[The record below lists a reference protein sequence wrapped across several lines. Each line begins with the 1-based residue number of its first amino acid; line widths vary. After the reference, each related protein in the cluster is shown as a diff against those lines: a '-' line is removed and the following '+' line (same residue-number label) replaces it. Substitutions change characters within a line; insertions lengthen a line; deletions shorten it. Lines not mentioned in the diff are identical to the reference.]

1 MLTQLSIKNYALIN
15 DLAVGFGPGFTTIT
29 GETGAGKSILL
40 GALSLILGKR
50 ADLSVLQDKER
61 KCIIEGEFDIARY
74 SLSAFFK
81 IHDLDYYDNSIVR
94 REIHPGGKSRAF
106 INDTPVTLDVL
117 SQLGMQLVDVHS
129 QHQTLRLTEQDFQ
142 LKVVDALAANK
153 DVLSAYQEVYRIYQT
168 TLKDLNQLIDSQH
181 IAIKEYDYNSF
192 LFKELES
199 APLQAGIQNDLEE
212 AYEQLS
218 NVETILEQL
227 GNTSGLLLNEPVGIL
242 SMLSE
247 LKQSTNKLAN
257 FGSKYDQLNQRVQS
271 VLIEAND
278 IAAEIENL
286 QESVEANPGELE
298 KINSKLQLLYD
309 LRRKHG
315 VERIEELIAI
325 KEALGEK
332 IAVTEDLDTDIAQ
345 KREQLD
351 GYTRDLENKA
361 ALLNSRRRDAIPK
374 LIKQLEESLGTL
386 GMPNATFKIEV
397 ETAANYKI
405 TGKDELVLRFSAN
418 KGADF
423 GELKKV
429 ASGGELSR
437 IMLVIKAI
445 IAQSEQLP
453 TMMFDEIDT
462 GVSGE
467 ISNSMGDIMH
477 KMSRNMQIF
486 SITHLPQVAAKGD
499 HHFKVYKQDDTHSTQ
514 TKMKELNEDERI
526 VELAEMLGGKSISDA
541 AMAHARELL
550 N

>member
-1 MLTQLSIKNYALIN
+1 MLTQLSINNYALIN
-15 DLAVGFGPGFTTIT
+15 DLAVEFGPGFTTIT

-61 KCIIEGEFDIARY
+61 KCIIEAEFNVGKY
-74 SLSAFFK
+74 GLNSFFK
-81 IHDLDYYDNSIVR
+81 IHDLDYYDNTIVR

-117 SQLGMQLVDVHS
+117 SKLGMQLVDVHS
-129 QHQTLRLTEQDFQ
+129 QHQTLQLTEHDFQ

-153 DVLSAYQEVYRIYQT
+153 TLLTDYKEVFLLYQS
-168 TLKDLNQLIDSQH
+168 TLKELNQLIEAQQD
-181 IAIKEYDYNSF
+181 AIKEYDYNTF
-192 LFKELES
+192 LFKELEA
-199 APLQAGIQNDLEE
+199 APLQSGIQEELEDL
-212 AYEQLS
+212 YEQLN

-227 GNTSGLLLNEPVGIL
+227 GNTSSLLSNEPVGIL
-242 SMLSE
+242 PLLSE
-247 LKQSTNKLAN
+247 LKQSTNKLAS
-257 FGSKYDQLNQRVQS
+257 FGSRYSQLNDRVQS
-271 VLIEAND
+271 VFIEAND
-278 IAAEIENL
+278 IAEEILLL

-298 KINSKLQLLYD
+298 VVNSKLQLLYD

-315 VERIEELIAI
+315 VESIDELIAI
-325 KEALGEK
+325 RGLLEK
-332 IAVTEDLDTDIAQ
+332 KIGVTEDLDVDIA
-345 KREQLD
+345 
-351 GYTRDLENKA
+351 
-361 ALLNSRRRDAIPK
+361 RRRDQIKLYQQQLVDKASQLTLGRQQAIPK
-374 LIKQLEESLGTL
+374 LKKRLEETLVKL
-386 GMPNATFKIEV
+386 GMPNAIFKIELSK
-397 ETAANYKI
+397 AADFKS
-405 TGKDELVLRFSAN
+405 TGKDELVLRFTAN
-418 KGADF
+418 KGTVS

-445 IAQSEQLP
+445 IAEYEQLP

-467 ISNSMGDIMH
+467 ISNSMGEIMH
-477 KMSRNMQIF
+477 QMSRNMQIF
-486 SITHLPQVAAKGD
+486 SITHLPQVASKGD
-499 HHFKVYKQDDTHSTQ
+499 HHFKVYKEDDAHSTQ
-514 TKMKELNEDERI
+514 TKMKALNADERV

>member
-15 DLAVGFGPGFTTIT
+15 DLAVEFGPGFTTIT

-61 KCIIEGEFDIARY
+61 KCIIEAEFNIGKY
-74 SLSAFFK
+74 GLNHFFK
-81 IHDLDYYDNSIVR
+81 IQDLDYYDSTIIR

-117 SQLGMQLVDVHS
+117 SQLGNQLVDVHS
-129 QHQTLRLTEQDFQ
+129 QHQTLQLTEHDFQ

-153 DVLSAYQEVYRIYQT
+153 NDLTAYREVFSYYQS
-168 TLKDLNQLIDSQH
+168 TLKELNQLIEQQQD
-181 IAIKEYDYNSF
+181 AIKEYDYNTF
-192 LFKELES
+192 LFKELEA
-199 APLQAGIQNDLEE
+199 APLQPGIQQELEDLH
-212 AYEQLS
+212 EQLN

-227 GNTSGLLLNEPVGIL
+227 GNSGNLLLNEPAGIL
-242 SMLSE
+242 PLLSE
-247 LKQSTNKLAN
+247 LKQMTNRLAN
-257 FGSKYDQLNQRVQS
+257 FGSRYAQLNERVQS
-271 VLIEAND
+271 VVIEAND
-278 IAAEIENL
+278 IAEEIQQI
-286 QESVEANPGELE
+286 QESVETNPGELE
-298 KINSKLQLLYD
+298 TVNSKLQLLYD

-315 VERIEELIAI
+315 VESIEELIGI
-325 KEALGEK
+325 RETIGKK
-332 IAVTEDLDTDIAQ
+332 IAVTEDLDADIAL
-345 KREQLD
+345 KREQLELYRKQLSD
-351 GYTRDLENKA
+351 MADKISK
-361 ALLNSRRRDAIPK
+361 SRQEAIPK
-374 LIKQLEESLGTL
+374 LIKRLEETLVKL
-386 GMPNATFKIEV
+386 GMPNATFKIDLDR
-397 ETAANYKI
+397 TPDFKGN
-405 TGKDELVLRFSAN
+405 GMDELVLRFSAN

-445 IAQSEQLP
+445 IAQFEQLP

-467 ISNSMGDIMH
+467 ISNRMGEIMH
-477 KMSRNMQIF
+477 QMSGNMQIF
-486 SITHLPQVAAKGD
+486 SITHLPQVASKGD
-499 HHFKVYKQDDTHSTQ
+499 YHFKVYKEDDAHSTQ
-514 TKMKELNEDERI
+514 TKMKALNDDERV

-541 AMAHARELL
+541 ALAHARELL